1 MSEDKLVTCAIDTSP
16 EEKWGT
22 PEDGLADLKNNMII
36 LMSNYVSF
44 MWQVGQYAAWVQE
57 MANYG
62 DGAIEKLCEE
72 LRHKKTWVYS
82 CINMHKMYPWEVIE
96 QKFIAAGVPAT
107 SIARLASIEDD
118 STRNY
123 VEDKIIAGEIYCDDI
138 NKVKKEFEESLN
150 DTEHSHEELG
160 SGSEPSME
168 EIKATN
174 NAGEDSPSS
183 QAATVIRKYCG
194 DRQKEA
200 EILMLN
206 LDDKVYAMLD
216 KLSEISDDSLYDL
229 SLDRIVNMG
238 VKLKKLGIQIDN
250 VVDTVSKHRPSEF
263 ED

>member
-107 SIARLASIEDD
+107 SIARLAS
-118 STRNY
+118 
-123 VEDKIIAGEIYCDDI
+123 
-138 NKVKKEFEESLN
+138 
-150 DTEHSHEELG
+150 
-160 SGSEPSME
+160 
-168 EIKATN
+168 
-174 NAGEDSPSS
+174 
-183 QAATVIRKYCG
+183 
-194 DRQKEA
+194 
-200 EILMLN
+200 
-206 LDDKVYAMLD
+206 
-216 KLSEISDDSLYDL
+216 SDDSLYDL